1 MSNVDT
7 PSIAAALDRQ
17 DERLLTSAA
26 GLRAHVLGSV
36 ARIRAGDL
44 GSLPVVIG
52 LVLIWIIFQSL
63 NSFFLSSA
71 NLTNLLLECAAVGT
85 ISLGVVLV
93 LLLGEI
99 DLSVGSM
106 SGLSSAILGVG
117 LTQHGW
123 SVGVAMTAA
132 ILAGIVVGLVYG
144 GIYIR
149 FGVPSFVITLAGLLA
164 LLGAQLK
171 ILGTNGSINIPFDS
185 WIVRFTQAMFLPA
198 TASYVLVAVVVAG
211 FVLSRAARARRRRAA
226 ELSSRPLLGTLVIA
240 AIALGLGEAAVWY
253 LNQSRGIGASF
264 LFFLALVVLLNFVL
278 TRTRFGRAIYA
289 VGGSEEAARRS
300 GIKVNLIY
308 LSVFAMCSTV
318 AAVGGLL
325 AAGRLATASISSGT
339 GDTNLNAI
347 AAAVIGGTS
356 LFGGRGSAYSALLG
370 ILTIASISSGLTL
383 LSLDSSIRFM
393 ITGGVLMVAV
403 IIDSA
408 SRKSRRAHGR
418 A

>member
-7 PSIAAALDRQ
+7 PSIAALDRQ
-17 DERLLTSAA
+17 DERLLTSA
-26 GLRAHVLGSV
+26 GLRAHVLASI
-36 ARIRAGDL
+36 ARIRSGDL

-211 FVLSRAARARRRRAA
+211 FVLSRAARSRRRRNA
-226 ELSSRPLLGTLVIA
+226 ELSSKPLLGTLVIA
-240 AIALGLGEAAVWY
+240 AIALVLGEAAVWY

-264 LFFLALVVLLNFVL
+264 LFFLTLVVLLNFVL

-300 GIKVNLIY
+300 GIKVNLVY

-318 AAVGGLL
+318 AAIGGLL